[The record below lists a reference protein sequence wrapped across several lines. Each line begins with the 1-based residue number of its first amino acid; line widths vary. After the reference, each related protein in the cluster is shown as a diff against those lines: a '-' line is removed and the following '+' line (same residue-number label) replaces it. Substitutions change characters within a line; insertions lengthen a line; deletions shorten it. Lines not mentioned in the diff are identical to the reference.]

1 MNQFHV
7 FFGKLEQFSFVVQ
20 VTGDRLGDEMGCVV
34 DGREPISRKF
44 GVRRF
49 DEFFGLRLEV
59 PRPSSSDEMR

>member
-1 MNQFHV
+1 M
-7 FFGKLEQFSFVVQ
+7 
-20 VTGDRLGDEMGCVV
+20 TGDRLGDEMGCVV